1 MSIIDI
7 PIGITIEGVLSGKR
21 KTSLFQV
28 MEQIPIEIQ
37 DIKFDDVS
45 LIAMTFN
52 ESNSYSGIKT
62 NVLCP
67 YIEYKDALYEPYINS
82 SKLQY
87 FSKDD
92 NVNNLK
98 KHETLLKI
106 LKNHLNNANIDLL
119 LSIKEEIKFQ
129 TGINPETFHKED
141 NYIAIKDN
149 ELPIVTYEDIKK
161 IYSDNRKHQLKK
173 LNVLNEI
180 FICIE
185 GQLYRKSY
193 GPMLFLDQSNT
204 STHSHIDIGF
214 NPILRLLNYKSMNLY
229 NYIPYSLAPYVD
241 QDYQGK
247 GKKHT
252 LKYIQEYKNNYDDIF
267 HLNLIVFFPERLHHL
282 NKNNFGFFLFMMTFD
297 KIEKKLKNDNRFI
310 AGMHEKS
317 PELDFLNWLNYIQKK
332 YSFGNELSQCYY
344 KCIESNYDIHIVLD
358 AINQFYNCLRMFNT
372 KEKLITDMHQYLP
385 IETTGKIKK
394 NSLLKMT
401 SDRSILDS
409 IYRVKTYFTD
419 LDGLL
424 LHDFKDGFKNTFGH
438 NISFYHD
445 YKTPH
450 LETKLTLR

>member
-28 MEQIPIEIQ
+28 MEQIPIEVQ

-45 LIAMTFN
+45 LIAMIFN
-52 ESNSYSGIKT
+52 KNNSYSGIKT

-67 YIEYKDALYEPYINS
+67 YVEFKDALYEPYMKS
-82 SKLQY
+82 SNLQN

-92 NVNNLK
+92 NINNLK
-98 KHETLLKI
+98 THETLLTI
-106 LKNHLNNANIDLL
+106 LENHLNNINIDLL
-119 LSIKEEIKFQ
+119 STKKEAMKFQ
-129 TGINPETFHKED
+129 IGISPESFNNEACIT
-141 NYIAIKDN
+141 IKDD
-149 ELPIVTYEDIKK
+149 ELPVVTYEDIKK

-173 LNVLNEI
+173 LQVLNDML
-180 FICIE
+180 ICIE

-193 GPMLFLDQSNT
+193 GPTLFLDQRKSTSN
-204 STHSHIDIGF
+204 SYINIGF
-214 NPILRLLNYKSMNLY
+214 NPISRLLNDKSMSLDS
-229 NYIPYSLAPYVD
+229 YIPYSLSPYVD
-241 QDYQGK
+241 PNYQGK
-247 GKKHT
+247 GKQHA
-252 LKYIQEYKNNYDDIF
+252 LKYIQEYNNNPDEIF
-267 HLNLIVFFPERLHHL
+267 YLNLIVFSPERLHYL

-297 KIEKKLKNDNRFI
+297 KIEKKLKNDNLFI
-310 AGMHEKS
+310 TGMHKKS

-344 KCIESNYDIHIVLD
+344 KCVESNYDIHIVLD
-358 AINQFYNCLRMFNT
+358 AINQFYNCLSMFNH

-385 IETTGKIKK
+385 LETTGKIKK
-394 NSLLKMT
+394 NSLSKMT

-409 IYRVKTYFTD
+409 IYLVKTYFTE
-419 LDGLL
+419 LDALL

-438 NISFYHD
+438 DISFYHD